1 MMSMDRQI
9 KVIKRAGQREARP
22 HSIERAKSAGD
33 ANRSAAEAERTA
45 VTIVT
50 HWVNELRRKKGEEAK
65 RARQSL
71 FHKAA

>member
-1 MMSMDRQI
+1 MSVGKQI
-9 KVIKRAGQREARP
+9 KVIKRAGQRKSRP
-22 HSIERAKSAGD
+22 HHIEEAQSVA
-33 ANRSAAEAERTA
+33 AASRSVAEAERTA

>member
-1 MMSMDRQI
+1 MMSVGKQI
-9 KVIKRAGQREARP
+9 KVIKRAGQRKSRP
-22 HSIERAKSAGD
+22 HNIEETQSVAAAS
-33 ANRSAAEAERTA
+33 RSAAEAERTA

-71 FHKAA
+71 FHQTA